1 MASRSLGTLTLD
13 LVAKIGGFTDGLSK
27 AEREAEKRFAGINAA
42 AKKMGVALGATL
54 AAAGL
59 GAAAALKATI
69 DKMDEMSKSA
79 ARVGL
84 NTEEFS
90 RLAYAGSLADVS
102 MDTLVS
108 TLGKLTKAQAAA
120 LKDTSEQSRVF
131 EALGISVTDAEG
143 KLRSSNDVLL
153 DFADTFAALG
163 GSPEAM
169 AAGFSLFGRSFQEMV
184 PLIKDGSG
192 ALREMF
198 AESDRLGATLSTEAG
213 QAAEAFNDD
222 LTRLQTSVSGLT
234 MQFASGLVPTLA
246 DITQGM
252 TDSADATNSAR
263 DAGKALGESFGVLA
277 SIAGGV
283 VSIIRTVTYTITE
296 MMNQAAA
303 WYEIVSNIGTLG
315 IAPGTVKGGFE
326 TSAKGWSDLAGMV
339 RGEWSGPEKKAA
351 GIPQIKFAGTDEAP
365 DGMFRMSDAQVRA
378 QKQSD
383 EIRKRVQSA
392 LGGAEKKS
400 SGRRSGGGASIAS
413 REAEEAIREAQRA
426 AEAQERWRGT
436 VLDLEATLSGPLAV
450 AEREYTRNTE
460 QLTAAFHSGEVA
472 LADYAKGMDA
482 YKAQRDAEI
491 KTINDRKTPAQEM
504 LADMQFEAELIG
516 KTREEQELLN
526 AARRLGAEAATEQG
540 KAALAAMKEN
550 QEALRAFGEQA
561 AFMDGVRGE
570 FNDFFM
576 DVFTGT
582 KSLKDAFADLF
593 DGIAAMITQKIVSGW
608 IDKLFGG
615 PGSSGAGTSGGNIF
629 GSILGMFFG
638 GKNAN
643 GNAFMGGRVV
653 PFANGGVVT
662 APQFFPMSGGR
673 TGLMGEAGPEAIMPL
688 KRGPDGKLG
697 VRMSGGVGTI
707 NQTIN
712 VPRGTE
718 YRSAAQVGQAALMG
732 AQRAASRNR

>member
-79 ARVGL
+79 VRVGL

-198 AESDRLGATLSTEAG
+198 QESDRLGATLSTEAG

-222 LTRLQTSVSGLT
+222 LTRLQTAASGLT

-263 DAGKALGESFGVLA
+263 DAGKALGESFGVLV

-283 VSIIRTVTYTITE
+283 VSSIRTVTYAIAE
-296 MMNQAAA
+296 MMNQAAS

-315 IAPGTVKGGFE
+315 IAPGTVKGGFGS
-326 TSAKGWSDLAGMV
+326 SAQGWSNLVDMV
-339 RGEWSGPEKKAA
+339 RGEWGGKPGATQA
-351 GIPQIKFAGTDEAP
+351 VPQIKFAGTDDAP
-365 DGMFRMSDAQVRA
+365 AGMFRISDAQLRA
-378 QKQSD
+378 QGQAD
-383 EIRKRVQSA
+383 ELRRRLQAA
-392 LGGAEKKS
+392 LGGQEKK
-400 SGRRSGGGASIAS
+400 GGGKSRGKRPDVN
-413 REAEEAIREAQRA
+413 REAEEAIRAAQRA

-436 VLDLEATLSGPLAV
+436 ILDLEATLAGPLAA
-450 AEREYTRNTE
+450 AEREYQRNTE
-460 QLTAAFHSGEVA
+460 KLTESFHSGEVA
-472 LADYAKGMDA
+472 LSDYVRGMEA
-482 YKAQRDAEI
+482 YKAQMDADV
-491 KTINDRKTPAQEM
+491 KAINERKTPAQEM

-526 AARRLGAEAATEQG
+526 AARWLGVEAATEQG

-550 QEALRAFGEQA
+550 QDALRAFNENV
-561 AFMDGVRGE
+561 AFMDGVRDEVNG
-570 FNDFFM
+570 FFM

-582 KSLKDAFADLF
+582 KSIKDAFKDLF
-593 DGIAAMITQKIVSGW
+593 DNIAQMITQRIVNGW
-608 IDKLFGG
+608 VDQLFGQI
-615 PGSSGAGTSGGNIF
+615 GSGGGGTSGGNII
-629 GSILGMFFG
+629 GSILGGLFG
-638 GKNAN
+638 G
-643 GNAFMGGRVV
+643 GR
-653 PFANGGVVT
+653 ANGGPVT
-662 APQFFPMSGGR
+662 GGRIYEVNERGAPEIYSAAGRQYMLAPQNGRVTPAGSAGGAR
-673 TGLMGEAGPEAIMPL
+673 
-688 KRGPDGKLG
+688 
-697 VRMSGGVGTI
+697 I
-707 NQTIN
+707 NQTFVVNGTPDRMTRQQMLRMAGAETSRAIR
-712 VPRGTE
+712 RG
-718 YRSAAQVGQAALMG
+718 
-732 AQRAASRNR
+732 

>member
-1 MASRSLGTLTLD
+1 MSRSLGTLTLD
-13 LVAKIGGFTDGLSK
+13 LAVRTGMFVTGMGK
-27 AEREAEKRFAGINAA
+27 AERELDKR
-42 AKKMGVALGATL
+42 AKAIEDRARKMGLALGVALAAAGTAAAAGIKSAIDYADKLNDMNQRLGVSAEALSGWGYAAKQTGTDIDALGVGLKKLAKNMAEALDPKSTQGRLFEGLGVSVTDAAGKLRTVEDVLPEVASKFKELDNATLESALAMDLFGKSGTDLIEFLNQGGDGLAQFRDRARELGVELDGNTL
-54 AAAGL
+54 AAADAFNDGL
-59 GAAAALKATI
+59 ADLQTAVDGLWTQVAADLLPDLLRLVDVFVNLTREGSETASTASKIADGFRVVGVVVESSASLISSLTQILGGFVQQAWGYYKVMAGILSLDMSTLKSGVGTIKASGKNISAGWDRFIDPHGVNALFKPANVGRYDGPLLAPSKTADAAAAA
-69 DKMDEMSKSA
+69 E
-79 ARVGL
+79 
-84 NTEEFS
+84 
-90 RLAYAGSLADVS
+90 
-102 MDTLVS
+102 
-108 TLGKLTKAQAAA
+108 AAA
-120 LKDTSEQSRVF
+120 SERKLARAYGPTDRGGKSR
-131 EALGISVTDAEG
+131 G
-143 KLRSSNDVLL
+143 KRPDV
-153 DFADTFAALG
+153 
-163 GSPEAM
+163 
-169 AAGFSLFGRSFQEMV
+169 
-184 PLIKDGSG
+184 
-192 ALREMF
+192 
-198 AESDRLGATLSTEAG
+198 
-213 QAAEAFNDD
+213 N
-222 LTRLQTSVSGLT
+222 
-234 MQFASGLVPTLA
+234 
-246 DITQGM
+246 
-252 TDSADATNSAR
+252 
-263 DAGKALGESFGVLA
+263 
-277 SIAGGV
+277 
-283 VSIIRTVTYTITE
+283 
-296 MMNQAAA
+296 
-303 WYEIVSNIGTLG
+303 
-315 IAPGTVKGGFE
+315 
-326 TSAKGWSDLAGMV
+326 
-339 RGEWSGPEKKAA
+339 
-351 GIPQIKFAGTDEAP
+351 
-365 DGMFRMSDAQVRA
+365 
-378 QKQSD
+378 
-383 EIRKRVQSA
+383 
-392 LGGAEKKS
+392 
-400 SGRRSGGGASIAS
+400 
-413 REAEEAIREAQRA
+413 REAEDAIREAKRA

-460 QLTAAFHSGEVA
+460 QLTAAFNSGEVA

-526 AARRLGAEAATEQG
+526 AARRLGADAATEQG
-540 KAALAAMKEN
+540 KAALAAMNEN

-615 PGSSGAGTSGGNIF
+615 PESSGAGTSGGNIF

-697 VRMSGGVGTI
+697 VRMSGGGGTI

-732 AQRAASRNR
+732 AQRAVSRNR